1 MSSLRLE
8 HFDVENNN
16 EGLHL
21 CLDTIDE
28 VHDMTLTKMVAQ
40 KQAVARKYN
49 SRVKKTSYQL
59 GDRVLRKAEF
69 TASERRE
76 GKSGANWEG
85 PYKIVK
91 ILAPGTY
98 QLEGEAIAS

>member
-8 HFDVENNN
+8 HFDEEKND
-16 EGLHL
+16 EGLRL

-28 VHDMTLTKMVAQ
+28 VHDMALTKMVAQ

-49 SRVKKTSYQL
+49 TKVRKMSYQL
-59 GDRVLRKAEF
+59 GDLVLRKAEF

-76 GKSGANWEG
+76 GKLGANWEG
-85 PYKIVK
+85 PYKVAK
-91 ILAPGTY
+91 ILALGTY
-98 QLEGEAIAS
+98 QLE